1 MRVRLIPFAFLAL
14 TGLAH
19 GAPAA
24 RAAAPDDVV
33 KRGAYLADVA
43 HCTACHTNDASKPYA
58 GNYPIK
64 SPFGTMYG
72 ANITSD
78 PTTGIGTWSEK
89 DFEGALRRG
98 VGKDGKYLYP
108 AMPYMDF
115 TKISDADIH
124 ALYAYFRT
132 VKPVNEKT
140 KPADMKF
147 PFGVRTGIAAWQA
160 VYFKQG
166 RYADDGSQ
174 TEQWNRGAYLVQGLG
189 HCDACHTPT
198 NLAMAPKEGKAL
210 QGNVVDHWFAPNI
223 SGDQYSGIKDWS
235 QTDLATYLKT
245 GHNPKNDAAVGPMAQ
260 TIDLGLS
267 HLNQGD
273 LDAIAFYL
281 KNQKVDTAAA
291 PKAAR
296 AVTVAEKTSGKQI
309 YTDNCESCHGADGR
323 GVNGIAPS
331 LVGVGSTAGA
341 EPQTAIRA
349 VLQGFEPQGQWG
361 VMPSFSQVFAAG
373 EVSDVVNYVRTA
385 WGNNGG
391 GRVDPSLVNSLARYS
406 DLGDAKVESALIC
419 PSASARDLDTATL
432 AEVKAL
438 GPDVAS
444 KAATAKLV
452 HDYRSR
458 HPKTDATDVVTTI
471 SGAYCRNVMTAAKG
485 TLVERQKR
493 YVDFMG
499 HIAEAAAMR

>member
-1 MRVRLIPFAFLAL
+1 M
-14 TGLAH
+14 
-19 GAPAA
+19 
-24 RAAAPDDVV
+24 
-33 KRGAYLADVA
+33 
-43 HCTACHTNDASKPYA
+43 
-58 GNYPIK
+58 
-64 SPFGTMYG
+64 
-72 ANITSD
+72 
-78 PTTGIGTWSEK
+78 
-89 DFEGALRRG
+89 RRG

-108 AMPYMDF
+108 AMPYIDF

-132 VKPVNEKT
+132 VKPVKEKT

-160 VYFKQG
+160 MYFKQG
-166 RYADDGSQ
+166 RYVDDGSQ
-174 TEQWNRGAYLVQGLG
+174 TGQWNRGAYLVQGLG

-235 QTDLATYLKT
+235 QADLVTYLKT
-245 GHNPKNDAAVGPMAQ
+245 GHNKKNDAAVGPMAQ

-267 HLNQGD
+267 HLDQD
-273 LDAIAFYL
+273 DVTAIAFYL

-291 PKAAR
+291 PKTAR

-309 YTDNCESCHGADGR
+309 YTEHCESCHGADGR

-331 LVGVGSTAGA
+331 LVAVGSTAGA

-349 VLQGFEPQGQWG
+349 VLQGFEPQAQWG
-361 VMPSFSQVFAAG
+361 VMPSFSQVFTAG

-406 DLGDAKVESALIC
+406 DLGDSKVESALIC

-438 GPDVAS
+438 RPRRRDESRDRQAGPRLPGPAS
-444 KAATAKLV
+444 E
-452 HDYRSR
+452 DRRDRSR
-458 HPKTDATDVVTTI
+458 HDDQRSLLPQHHDR
-471 SGAYCRNVMTAAKG
+471 GKG
-485 TLVERQKR
+485 HAGRA
-493 YVDFMG
+493 
-499 HIAEAAAMR
+499 AEALRGLHGQHCPGGRDALNVALNDGMNDGVGRPDRPPGSAMENGAHAPRSLFSSSPLSFSPAQPCRCPHR